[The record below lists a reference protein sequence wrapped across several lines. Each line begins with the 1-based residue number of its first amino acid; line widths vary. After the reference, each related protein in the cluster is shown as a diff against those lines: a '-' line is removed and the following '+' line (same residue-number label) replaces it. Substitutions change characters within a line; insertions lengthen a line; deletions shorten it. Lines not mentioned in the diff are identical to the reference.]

1 MTALHLACAESAQ
14 VSSLMKTYGHSLS
27 AMASQSAKD
36 TQTSKSD
43 RPVVNG
49 KQEPAQL
56 KIEIPANRSVGEL
69 SHSAGEN

>member
-1 MTALHLACAESAQ
+1 
-14 VSSLMKTYGHSLS
+14 MKTYGHSLS

-36 TQTSKSD
+36 TQTSNSD

-56 KIEIPANRSVGEL
+56 KIEIPANRSVGEV
-69 SHSAGEN
+69 SHFAEEN